1 VKALAKIVSVV
12 FHPLF
17 LGFILVAMTYW
28 IDRYAYYITEP
39 KAIGAMMIMNFF
51 MLVLFP
57 AISIAM
63 LAGLNLIS
71 GITMPKREDRIIP
84 LIITLSLYTWYFINV
99 LNNAALPDSL
109 RFVSLGLCLAVGA
122 AFFINNFTKISL
134 HAVGASG
141 LAVALGLLLLSFR
154 KSYIEIDLGMAGEYR
169 VSAIFA
175 LLGCIMVCG
184 LVGSSRL
191 YLKAHRPQE
200 VYGGFLVGTLAQ
212 IIAYRIMM

>member
-1 VKALAKIVSVV
+1 MRSIAKIVSFV

-17 LGFILVAMTYW
+17 LGFAIVVMTYW
-28 IDRYAYYITEP
+28 IDQYGYYITEP
-39 KAIGAMMIMNFF
+39 RAIGAMMIMNFF
-51 MLVLFP
+51 MLVVFP
-57 AISIAM
+57 AVSILM

-71 GITMPKREDRIIP
+71 GVTMPKREDRIIP
-84 LIITLSLYTWYFINV
+84 LIITLSLYIWYYVNV

-109 RFVSLGLCLAVGA
+109 RFVALGLCLSVGT
-122 AFFINNFTKISL
+122 AFFINNFAKISL
-134 HAVGASG
+134 HMVGAAG
-141 LAVALGLLLLSFR
+141 LVMAIGLMLLSFR
-154 KSYIEIDLGMAGEYR
+154 RSYIEIDLGLAGEYR
-169 VSAIFA
+169 VSAIFT

-200 VYGGFLVGTLAQ
+200 IYGGFIVGLLAQ

>member
-84 LIITLSLYTWYFINV
+84 LIITLSLYIWYFINV

-141 LAVALGLLLLSFR
+141 LAVALGLD
-154 KSYIEIDLGMAGEYR
+154 YISKHI
-169 VSAIFA
+169 V
-175 LLGCIMVCG
+175 
-184 LVGSSRL
+184 
-191 YLKAHRPQE
+191 LKRYMEA
-200 VYGGFLVGTLAQ
+200 F
-212 IIAYRIMM
+212 